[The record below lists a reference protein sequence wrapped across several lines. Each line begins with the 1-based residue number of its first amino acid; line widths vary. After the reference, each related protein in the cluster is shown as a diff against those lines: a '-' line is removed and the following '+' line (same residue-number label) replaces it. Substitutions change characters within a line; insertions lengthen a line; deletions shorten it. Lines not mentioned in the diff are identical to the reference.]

1 MNRFTATEWAVL
13 LLYAQGL
20 DGPEIAEK
28 LSITKKTV
36 DFHTRN
42 LRLKTKT
49 HTTHAAVAAACEIT
63 PREEFAPK
71 PRARRGH

>member
-28 LSITKKTV
+28 LSITKKRWI
-36 DFHTRN
+36 FTRAI
-42 LRLKTKT
+42 LGS
-49 HTTHAAVAAACEIT
+49 
-63 PREEFAPK
+63 K
-71 PRARRGH
+71 PRPTRRTPPLPPPVR